1 MSPWFKQLTLD
12 TILIIMIYTLTLNPA
27 VDREL
32 TVPAMEFDSVL
43 RATESRIDFGGK
55 GFNVSRLLKGMNEPS
70 TAVGFL
76 GGNAGE
82 LLQKGLQSLGIG
94 TDFVWV
100 SEETR
105 TNVSIVTEAHDHYI
119 KVNEKGPLVDE
130 SKQKELLD
138 KIDALAK
145 HGDWWVLAGSLPPG
159 VTHDIY
165 ARVIQVLNQHNAHA
179 ILDTSGESL
188 KLGCIET
195 PYLVK
200 PNAEEIHAI
209 TGLPVESTAEIA
221 AAAAEVRRMGAQNVV
236 VSMGKAGALLHTAD
250 GTWLTHTPKIQEKNP
265 IGAGDS
271 MVGGLV
277 WALTQGI
284 ALKEALGW
292 GVASGASTASLPG
305 TEVGSRPLIEELY
318 AQVWHERLETA

>member
-1 MSPWFKQLTLD
+1 
-12 TILIIMIYTLTLNPA
+12 MIYTLTLNPA

-43 RATESRIDFGGK
+43 RASESRVDFGGK
-55 GFNVSRLLKGMNEPS
+55 GFNVSRLLKGMNESS

-105 TNVSIVTEAHDHYI
+105 TNVSIVTQSHDHYI

-130 SKQKELLD
+130 SKQRELLE
-138 KIDALAK
+138 KIDSLAK
-145 HGDWWVLAGSLPPG
+145 TSDWWVLAGSLPPG
-159 VTHDIY
+159 VDNDIY
-165 ARVIQVLNQHNAHA
+165 ARVVQVLNRHGASA

-188 KLGCIET
+188 RSGCAEK

-200 PNAEEIHAI
+200 PNAEEAHAL
-209 TGLPVESTAEIA
+209 TGLPMETPAQIAVGAAEI
-221 AAAAEVRRMGAQNVV
+221 RRMGAQNVV
-236 VSMGKAGALLHTAD
+236 VSMGKAGALLHTSE

-292 GVASGASTASLPG
+292 GVASGAATASLPG
-305 TEVGSRPLIEELY
+305 TEVGSRPLIEDLF
-318 AQVWHERLETA
+318 AQVRFERLETV

>member
-1 MSPWFKQLTLD
+1 
-12 TILIIMIYTLTLNPA
+12 MIYTLTLNPA

-32 TVPAMEFDSVL
+32 TVPEMEFDSVL
-43 RATESRIDFGGK
+43 RASESRVDFGGK
-55 GFNVSRLLKGMNEPS
+55 GFNVSRLLKGMNES
-70 TAVGFL
+70 SIAVGFL

-105 TNVSIVTEAHDHYI
+105 TNVSIVTQSHDHYI
-119 KVNEKGPLVDE
+119 KVNEKGPLVNE

-138 KIDALAK
+138 KIDSLAK
-145 HGDWWVLAGSLPPG
+145 SDDWWVLAGSLPPG
-159 VTHDIY
+159 VTNDMY
-165 ARVIQVLNQHNAHA
+165 ARVIQVLNKHAARA

-188 KLGCIET
+188 RLGCAEK
-195 PYLVK
+195 PFLVK
-200 PNAEEIHAI
+200 PNAEEAHVL
-209 TGLPVESTAEIA
+209 TGLPTNTPAEIA
-221 AAAAEVRRMGAQNVV
+221 VGAAEIRRMGAQNVV
-236 VSMGKAGALLHTAD
+236 ISMGKAGALLHTSEE
-250 GTWLTHTPKIQEKNP
+250 TWLTHTPRIQEKNP

-284 ALKEALGW
+284 NLKEALGW
-292 GVASGASTASLPG
+292 GVASGAATASLPG
-305 TEVGSRPLIEELY
+305 TEVGSRPLIEELFS
-318 AQVWHERLETA
+318 QVRFERLEAA

>member
-1 MSPWFKQLTLD
+1 
-12 TILIIMIYTLTLNPA
+12 MIYTLTLNPA

-43 RATESRIDFGGK
+43 RASESRVDFGGK
-55 GFNVSRLLKGMNEPS
+55 GFNVSRLLRGLEAS
-70 TAVGFL
+70 SIAVGFL
-76 GGNAGE
+76 GGRAGE
-82 LLQKGLQSLGIG
+82 LLQDGLQRLGIG

-105 TNVSIVTEAHDHYI
+105 TNVSIVTQLHEHYI

-130 SKQKELLD
+130 AKQSELLD

-145 HGDWWVLAGSLPPG
+145 QGDWWVLAGSLPPG
-159 VTHDIY
+159 ISDDFY
-165 ARVIQVLNQHNAHA
+165 ARIVNILNKHEARA

-188 KLGCIET
+188 KLGCVEK

-200 PNAEEIHAI
+200 PNADEAHSL
-209 TGLPVESTAEIA
+209 TGLPVDTLSEIDA
-221 AAAAEVRRMGAQNVV
+221 AALEIRRMGAQNVV
-236 VSMGKAGALLHTAD
+236 VSMGKAGALLNTSE
-250 GTWLTHTPKIQEKNP
+250 GTWLTRSPKIEEKNP

-292 GVASGASTASLPG
+292 GVASGAATASLNG
-305 TEVGSRPLIEELY
+305 TEVGSRPLIEELFS
-318 AQVWHERLETA
+318 QVQYERLETV

>member
-1 MSPWFKQLTLD
+1 
-12 TILIIMIYTLTLNPA
+12 MIYTLTLNPA

-32 TVPAMEFDSVL
+32 TVPAVEFDSVL
-43 RATESRIDFGGK
+43 RASEARLDFGGK
-55 GFNVSRLLKGMNEPS
+55 GFNVSRLLKGMNES
-70 TAVGFL
+70 SIAVGFL

-105 TNVSIVTEAHDHYI
+105 TNVSIVTQSHDHYI
-119 KVNEKGPLVDE
+119 KVNEKGPLVNE

-138 KIDALAK
+138 KIDSLAK
-145 HGDWWVLAGSLPPG
+145 SDDWWVLAGSLPPG
-159 VTHDIY
+159 VTNDMY
-165 ARVIQVLNQHNAHA
+165 ARVIQVLNKHDARA

-188 KLGCIET
+188 RLGCAEK
-195 PYLVK
+195 PFLVK
-200 PNAEEIHAI
+200 PNAEEAHVL
-209 TGLPVESTAEIA
+209 TGLPINTPAEIA
-221 AAAAEVRRMGAQNVV
+221 VGAAEIRRMGAQNVV
-236 VSMGKAGALLHTAD
+236 ISMGKAGALLHTSE
-250 GTWLTHTPKIQEKNP
+250 GTWLTHTPRIQEKNP

-284 ALKEALGW
+284 NLKEALGW
-292 GVASGASTASLPG
+292 GVASGAATASLPG
-305 TEVGSRPLIEELY
+305 TEVGSRPLIEELFS
-318 AQVWHERLETA
+318 QVRFERLEAA